1 MKTLKNLLKNNK
13 KLFIFIIASIGCIM
27 IFLSYIPKKNNNA
40 TQSIPTYNTELE
52 QYGSMLEEKLCS
64 AISRL
69 TGENTVDVMITFTET
84 FETVYAQNTSQA
96 SKESFYSLSET
107 MENKPDIIKRNCPK
121 IGGVMIVCMKKLD
134 NSEYMAIKK
143 AASTALNISQSKI
156 YIIGGETSHGKNT
169 HIN

>member
-27 IFLSYIPKKNNNA
+27 IFLSYIPKKNSNA

-64 AISRL
+64 VISRL

-107 MENKPDIIKRNCPK
+107 NESKPDIIKRNCPK

-134 NSEYMAIKK
+134 NSEYLAIKK
-143 AASTALNISQSKI
+143 AASTALNLSQSKI